1 MSKFLS
7 RKFLL
12 AVGIIL
18 LLILDKK
25 LNLGLDMDSAAIAKV
40 IIGLGLAY
48 IGVEG
53 AADIIRANRGDKK

>member
-25 LNLGLDMDSAAIAKV
+25 LDFGLGLESEAIAKI

-53 AADIIRANRGDKK
+53 AADIIRANKEK